1 VIVPLMRHAG
11 WVRVN
16 PVVAKR
22 IMLVVA
28 VLGAF
33 LPWATLGD
41 YRATGTSTTQGMI
54 VLLAAG
60 IGLLLTFSTPV
71 DPKARTFEFVLVA
84 CAVLAPTYYYVRTF
98 TGSDRPPGLSPGYGL
113 FLCLPAGVVWLGWF
127 LWGSR
132 GTTRYRKRRPP
143 RRLDDWG

>member
-1 VIVPLMRHAG
+1 MIAPWVRHAG
-11 WVRVN
+11 RVRFH

-22 IMLVVA
+22 AVLVVA

-33 LPWATLGD
+33 LPWATFGD

-60 IGLLLTFSTPV
+60 IGLLLTFSAPV
-71 DPKARTFEFVLVA
+71 DPKARTFELVLVA
-84 CAVLAPTYYYVRTF
+84 SAVLAPAWYYVRTF
-98 TGSDRPPGLSPGYGL
+98 TGSDRPPGLSPGFGL
-113 FLCLPAGVVWLGWF
+113 LMCLPTGVIWLGWF

-132 GTTRYRKRRPP
+132 GTTRYRKPRPP